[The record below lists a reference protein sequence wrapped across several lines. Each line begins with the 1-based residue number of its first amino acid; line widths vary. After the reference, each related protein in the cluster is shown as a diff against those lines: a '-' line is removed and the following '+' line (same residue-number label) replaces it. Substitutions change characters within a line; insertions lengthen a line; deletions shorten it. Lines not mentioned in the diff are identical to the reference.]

1 MNVTKKNFDEIA
13 DEIERLLP
21 SAEFVAID
29 EEMTGISLPGCEE
42 QVADLPAA
50 RYGKMR
56 KEGMKKIDR
65 YWRSVIIKHVGS
77 WEIAGSFVFVC
88 AELWVP
94 QVGPF
99 CWTTIL

>member
-65 YWRSVIIKHVGS
+65 Y
-77 WEIAGSFVFVC
+77 
-88 AELWVP
+88 
-94 QVGPF
+94 
-99 CWTTIL
+99 

>member
-21 SAEFVAID
+21 SAEFVAI

-50 RYGKMR
+50 RYRKMR

-65 YWRSVIIKHVGS
+65 Y
-77 WEIAGSFVFVC
+77 
-88 AELWVP
+88 
-94 QVGPF
+94 
-99 CWTTIL
+99 